1 MKRLDMSDPDWAKV
15 LSALYA
21 EEDSVYREIKGEL
34 SESHDLVTESGL
46 QTKNVDG
53 ALAFLRDQG
62 LVDTEGAGHEVP
74 ESGGEARSTHIGYE
88 LTEKG
93 FEVAHEREL
102 QNKQATQ
109 NRIVAAFTVL
119 VGISALVQAVSAVPT
134 ESVLMQGI
142 LSFIIVTGTL
152 AFVYVLK
159 GKASVFTG

>member
-1 MKRLDMSDPDWAKV
+1 MEEPDWAKV
-15 LSALYA
+15 LSILYA
-21 EEDSVYREIKGEL
+21 EEDSIYREIKGEL

-46 QTKNVDG
+46 ETDKVEA

-62 LVDTEGAGHEVP
+62 LVETGGAGHEVP
-74 ESGGEARSTHIGYE
+74 EGGGEARATHIEYE

-102 QNKQATQ
+102 QNKQETQ

-119 VGISALVQAVSAVPT
+119 VGISALVQAVSVVATQTGP
-134 ESVLMQGI
+134 MQWI
-142 LSFIIVTGTL
+142 LGFINVTGAL

-159 GKASVFTG
+159 GKAEIFTE